1 VDGTLPAGARH
12 DLTDEQWAILASVL
26 ASLLPV
32 GRKAGRPRRWTL
44 RQLIDGVRF
53 RTRTGCPWRD
63 VPERYGTWQSVYGL
77 FRAWQLAGRWAAIL
91 TALQALSAEA
101 GLIEWVISVDS
112 TINRAHQ
119 HAAGAR
125 RHPETQVQPPVGEP
139 ADHALGRSRGG
150 LSTKVHLASE
160 QGRKTLATTLTAGQA
175 ADSPQFTT
183 VLGRIRVPQQ
193 SGPGRPRTRPDRVL
207 GDKAYSSRANRAYL
221 RRRGIPATIPVK
233 ADQQAHRRKKGAAG
247 GRPPTFDATEYRRR
261 HAVECGI
268 NRHKQHRGF
277 ATRYDKLAVRYD
289 ATVEITNIDI
299 WLRDLSNRA

>member
-12 DLTDEQWAILASVL
+12 DLTDEQWAILASL
-26 ASLLPV
+26 LKELLPV
-32 GRKAGRPRRWTL
+32 GKKVGRPRRWTL
-44 RQLIDGVRF
+44 RQLIDGIRF

-91 TALQALSAEA
+91 TALRAAGAEA
-101 GLIEWVISVDS
+101 GLIDWVVSVDS

-125 RHPETQVQPPVGEP
+125 RHPETQVEPPVGEP
-139 ADHALGRSRGG
+139 PDHALGRSRGG
-150 LSTKVHLASE
+150 LSTKVHLAVE
-160 QGRKTLATTLTAGQA
+160 QGRKTLATAVTPGQA

-183 VLGRIRVPQQ
+183 VLGRIRVPRR
-193 SGPGRPRTRPDRVL
+193 SGPGRPRSRPTQVL
-207 GDKAYSSRANRAYL
+207 ADKAYSSRGNRAYL
-221 RRRGIPATIPVK
+221 RRRGIPATIPGK
-233 ADQQAHRRKKGAAG
+233 ADQQANRRKKGSAG
-247 GRPPTFDATEYRRR
+247 GRPPTFDADRYRQR

-268 NRHKQHRGF
+268 NLHKQHRGF
-277 ATRYDKLAVRYD
+277 ATRYDKLAVRYE
-289 ATVEITNIDI
+289 ATVQVSDIDI